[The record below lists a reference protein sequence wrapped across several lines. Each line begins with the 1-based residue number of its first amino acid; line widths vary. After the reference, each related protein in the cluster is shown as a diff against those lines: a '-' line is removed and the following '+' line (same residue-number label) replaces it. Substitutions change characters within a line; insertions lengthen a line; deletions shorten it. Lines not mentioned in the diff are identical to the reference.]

1 LHCATCMY
9 CVFSTVK
16 CVYEMKTKVR
26 DPARITFTVIICEK
40 IEWSTLPIS
49 YLFTWPVNINR
60 GISFIMG

>member
-1 LHCATCMY
+1 
-9 CVFSTVK
+9 
-16 CVYEMKTKVR
+16 MKTKAR